1 VLVGTVG
8 VAGAAGGFV
17 SMTRLIDGPA
27 DDLLPAAS
35 ATVALT
41 DQLPSVN
48 VWRSQLDT
56 VADFVNEQVI
66 IVPSSFL
73 ATIDTTSPSASPGS
87 PNAGVASLV
96 RLSEFDAPLSDA
108 GNRSG
113 ATGEGAVVSIV
124 KSRAPLA
131 GDVFPAGSVTVPT
144 TFHEP
149 SVRVPSVHDETVAV
163 KTYVQ
168 ITVLPVGD
176 VATTATVSPTTAP
189 GIETSGVESDVML
202 SVFDVPESDAGSKSG
217 VDGAL
222 GGVASIEMSRLGPAV
237 ETLPAGSATVADI
250 DHVPSDI
257 VGRSQLVTVDDAT

>member
-1 VLVGTVG
+1 
-8 VAGAAGGFV
+8 
-17 SMTRLIDGPA
+17 
-27 DDLLPAAS
+27 
-35 ATVALT
+35 
-41 DQLPSVN
+41 
-48 VWRSQLDT
+48 
-56 VADFVNEQVI
+56 
-66 IVPSSFL
+66 
-73 ATIDTTSPSASPGS
+73 
-87 PNAGVASLV
+87 
-96 RLSEFDAPLSDA
+96 
-108 GNRSG
+108 
-113 ATGEGAVVSIV
+113 
-124 KSRAPLA
+124 
-131 GDVFPAGSVTVPT
+131 
-144 TFHEP
+144 
-149 SVRVPSVHDETVAV
+149 VPSVHDETVAV

-237 ETLPAGSATVADI
+237 ETFPAGSATVADI